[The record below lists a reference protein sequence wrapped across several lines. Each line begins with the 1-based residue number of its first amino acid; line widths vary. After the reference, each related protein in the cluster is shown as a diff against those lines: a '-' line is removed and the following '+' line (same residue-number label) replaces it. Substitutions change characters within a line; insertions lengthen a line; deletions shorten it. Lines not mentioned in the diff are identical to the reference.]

1 MPLRTFLL
9 FAGLLVVG
17 LPPSAL
23 HRDLA
28 AQELSA
34 LEARLLSAR
43 QVTLDFEVTAEG
55 AAEIQVAG
63 RLEWADGALRVE
75 AEGAFGGRPV
85 ELVLETL
92 DPAARYRYGVRGSA
106 VEDDTPPELWPAVV
120 VGLTRMGILHNLA
133 RLTGSAPPDHA
144 DGGVEEFVQVDE
156 VERDAEG
163 RLAFD
168 IRVGGQE
175 SGSATLRLDESR
187 LPVVRRQSVAF
198 PTGEMRVVERYTRV
212 TVTP

>member
-1 MPLRTFLL
+1 MRLRTFLL
-9 FAGLLVVG
+9 LAGLLVIG
-17 LPPSAL
+17 FPSSAL
-23 HRDLA
+23 QRGLSG
-28 AQELSA
+28 QEFSA
-34 LEARLLSAR
+34 VEGRLLSAR

-106 VEDDTPPELWPAVV
+106 VEADTPPELWPAVV

-133 RLTGSAPPDHA
+133 RLTGGAAPDHA
-144 DGGVEEFVQVDE
+144 DGGVEEFVQVDD
-156 VERDAEG
+156 VARDEEG
-163 RLAFD
+163 HLAFD
-168 IRVGGQE
+168 ILVGGQE
-175 SGSATLRLDESR
+175 SGSATLRLDESG
-187 LPVVRRQSVAF
+187 LPAVRRQNVAF